1 MIVAVFVGVIV
12 RVNAQVVE
20 IVREIRLAALAYG
33 LHLCMGKLKCSLKTE

>member
-20 IVREIRLAALAYG
+20 IVKEIELAVLACG
-33 LHLCMGKLKCSLKTE
+33 MQ